1 MGRKGPRECK
11 YEGLPIQSRHRH
23 GRGNR
28 HSITS
33 FGHNGSAEHNSHDT
47 VASNH
52 RGIDG
57 RDYPQNGDE
66 CHEGRNQISMR
77 TRLQAAFGLVS
88 SALGAAPA
96 VSGESESELTG
107 TITELFPVVITFIV
121 IILILS
127 VLAGMFNTLVR

>member
-1 MGRKGPRECK
+1 
-11 YEGLPIQSRHRH
+11 
-23 GRGNR
+23 
-28 HSITS
+28 
-33 FGHNGSAEHNSHDT
+33 
-47 VASNH
+47 
-52 RGIDG
+52 
-57 RDYPQNGDE
+57 
-66 CHEGRNQISMR
+66 MR

-88 SALGAAPA
+88 TALGAAPA